1 MAPGREKGGKRTPR
15 AAGRLSASA
24 SGRRSVG
31 RAGIPALHSLLAI
44 WADWVLRQA
53 VDQLVG
59 FALVERAH
67 GQGRDLAPHA
77 AGESEGGGAFVVRG
91 VEDHAEGVRSPEQ
104 RYVVEDVAETPT
116 HKSMRWHCMDDNKD
130 GDRI

>member
-1 MAPGREKGGKRTPR
+1 MAPGRKKSGKRTAR

-31 RAGIPALHSLLAI
+31 RAGIPALLSLLAI

-77 AGESEGGGAFVVRG
+77 AGEREGGGAFVVRG
-91 VEDHAEGVRSPEQ
+91 VEDHAEVVRPHGQ
-104 RYVVEDVAETPT
+104 VDVVDLVALT
-116 HKSMRWHCMDDNKD
+116 HR
-130 GDRI
+130 